1 MLYRGKGDGDHIHK
15 QLPHHNLA
23 GAPHRRRLPTLHNR
37 LRAGRPSHR
46 QGRHPSAL
54 QRPVLGPNRVL
65 LELHGPV
72 QLPHRRLRD
81 RPGVVQR
88 RRRQPARI
96 PRGVH
101 SSSRP
106 HNGKRLLRRLPRR
119 RVQPPGLRGPQ
130 RWDGEELHHVQLSR
144 KRERRL
150 PS

>member
-106 HNGKRLLRRLPRR
+106 HNVLLHGDLRQPRHVPAVDLLRDFQGAVPA
-119 RVQPPGLRGPQ
+119 G
-130 RWDGEELHHVQLSR
+130 VQL
-144 KRERRL
+144 RL
-150 PS
+150 R